1 MIKIYEID
9 SGRGDVTWDCYSPED
24 ELLWSSVP
32 DNELETFLD
41 TLRDWGVDF
50 TLYTVDWYEQHL
62 ALGRS

>member
-1 MIKIYEID
+1 MIHIYEID
-9 SGRGDVTWDCYSPED
+9 SGRGDPIWDCYDEED
-24 ELLWSSVP
+24 QLIWSSIE
-32 DNELETFLD
+32 DNNLESFLD